1 LTKPEVPEKIK
12 DIDNKRREAACRRA
26 GGAMEKVSWIKEL
39 VKAEQQMEES
49 GLIDMSFGFDSDKI
63 LVQETIQFLLQLKT
77 EFVDASTSFN
87 ELKPS
92 ALGRIK
98 IYGIAKTHADFM
110 LFRNGFKMIFAL
122 KAPGQISIRFNF
134 IGTNYIPA
142 PGAMEP
148 QATTTNVMDEHVVE
162 AKWGAFGELSWV
174 YQGQPVKLEYMVRH
188 YLTLFIK
195 ESSK

>member
-1 LTKPEVPEKIK
+1 
-12 DIDNKRREAACRRA
+12 
-26 GGAMEKVSWIKEL
+26 MEKVSWIKEL

-49 GLIDMSFGFDSDKI
+49 GLVDMSFGFEPEKMLFS
-63 LVQETIQFLLQLKT
+63 ETVQFLLELKT

-92 ALGRIK
+92 AIGRIK

-110 LFRNGFKMIFAL
+110 LFRNGFKMIFSI

-134 IGTNYIPA
+134 IGTNYIPT
-142 PGAMEP
+142 PGSETPNHASS
-148 QATTTNVMDEHVVE
+148 VMDEHIIE
-162 AKWGAFGELSWV
+162 AKWGAFGEIIWS
-174 YQGQPVKLEYMVRH
+174 YQSLPIKLEHMVRH
-188 YLTLFIK
+188 YMTLFIK

>member
-1 LTKPEVPEKIK
+1 MEKI
-12 DIDNKRREAACRRA
+12 
-26 GGAMEKVSWIKEL
+26 SWIKEL

-49 GLIDMSFGFDSDKI
+49 GLVDMSFGFDNDKI
-63 LVQETIQFLLQLKT
+63 LVTESVQFLLALKT
-77 EFVDASTSFN
+77 EFVDASSSFN

-110 LFRNGFKMIFAL
+110 LFRNGFKMIFSL

-134 IGTNYIPA
+134 IGTNYIPS
-142 PGAMEP
+142 PGMGDGA
-148 QATTTNVMDEHVVE
+148 QSATTNVMDEHMVE
-162 AKWGAFGELSWV
+162 ARWGAFGEITWV
-174 YQGQPVKLEYMVRH
+174 YQNQPVKLEYMVRH
-188 YLTLFIK
+188 YLTQFIK